1 MKRLLPL
8 FAANGLVMAAMFAF
22 VPLAGPLIRAL
33 SLKEWHAGVIVAVA
47 SLLWMIAAPVWGQIS
62 DRRGRRPI
70 IIAGAVGFA
79 ISYVLLALWLQIN
92 LDALQPLWLLL
103 GIFIVL
109 RVLSGVFIAAV
120 SVGAIA
126 YIADVT
132 TPAQR
137 TSAMALIGMAAG
149 LGITLGPAISGALAV
164 YGLVVPMFAVSA
176 LPLLA
181 VVLVLFWLPPSPKLT
196 HEDLP
201 PLSAFD
207 PRIFATT
214 VKMFLTT
221 STSITANMVV
231 GFYAIDRLELD
242 VQAATVVAGYAMTAV
257 GVTMIAV
264 QMVMMRL
271 PQVKPWQWQRYG
283 ALLGALGF
291 VAVLFVHTSS
301 GFILSYAL
309 MAAGIC
315 VIFPS
320 LHAEV
325 TMAVEKGEVGAA
337 AGRLSAAE
345 ALAAVVVPL
354 LATGMYG
361 VSPLLPYI
369 MALLAALAVS
379 ALSWRKMTQ

>member
-8 FAANGLVMAAMFAF
+8 FVANGLVMAAMFAF

-47 SLLWMIAAPVWGQIS
+47 SLLWMIPAPIWGRIS
-62 DRRGRRPI
+62 DRHGRRPI
-70 IIAGAVGFA
+70 IIVGAIGFA
-79 ISYVLLALWLQIN
+79 VSYVLLAAWLQIN
-92 LDALQPLWLLL
+92 LNDLQPLWLLL
-103 GIFIVL
+103 GIFIIL
-109 RVLSGVFIAAV
+109 RVLTGVFIAAV
-120 SVGAIA
+120 PVGSTA

-132 TPAQR
+132 EPKQR
-137 TSAMALIGMAAG
+137 TSAMALLGVAAG
-149 LGITLGPAISGALAV
+149 IGITFGPAISGALAV
-164 YGLVVPMFAVSA
+164 YGLAVPMFVVSG

-181 VVLVLFWLPPSPKLT
+181 VMLVLWWLPPSPKLT

-214 VKMFLTT
+214 VKMFLAT
-221 STSITANMVV
+221 STSISANMVV
-231 GFYAIDRLELD
+231 GFYAIDRLGLD
-242 VQAATVVAGYAMTAV
+242 VQQATTVAGYAMTAV
-257 GVTMIAV
+257 GATMIAV
-264 QMVMMRL
+264 QIVMMRM

-283 ALLGALGF
+283 SLLGALGF
-291 VAVLFVHTSS
+291 LAVLFVHTPL

-325 TMAVEKGEVGAA
+325 TIAVEKGEVGAA

-345 ALAAVVVPL
+345 ALAAVIVPL
-354 LATGMYG
+354 LATSIYG
-361 VSPLLPYI
+361 LSPLLPYI
-369 MALLAALAVS
+369 MALVAALGVC
-379 ALSWRKMTQ
+379 ALTWRRIK